1 MRFKNYYLILLFL
14 FIAGCATSEKH
25 PTLNSEQQHPDH
37 IKHVM
42 AMSHWVLTGRLSIRN
57 AEENWSGTVRWSQQ
71 HRDHFEFH
79 FSGPLGQ
86 GAVLI
91 KGNDRGVVLKASD
104 GSVLFGQSVA
114 ELVYQRLGWD
124 VPFKQLTHWV
134 KGVPEPAGEKK
145 IILDDFGRIAE
156 LVQSQWSIRY
166 KAYEALDDRDVVLP
180 KKVYLKKAPWQIKLI
195 IDEWQY
201 RDDGQS

>member
-1 MRFKNYYLILLFL
+1 MV
-14 FIAGCATSEKH
+14 GCTASVKH
-25 PTLNSEQQHPDH
+25 PALNPEQQYPDH
-37 IKHVM
+37 IKQVA

-57 AEENWSGTVRWSQQ
+57 AEENWSGAVRWSQQ
-71 HRDHFEFH
+71 NRGNFEFH

-91 KGNDRGVVLKASD
+91 KGSNRGVVLKASD

-114 ELVYQRLGWD
+114 ELVHQRLGWN

-134 KGVPEPAGEKK
+134 KGAPEPTGEKK
-145 IILDDFGRIAE
+145 IILDSSGRIAE
-156 LVQSQWSIRY
+156 LVQSQWSVRY
-166 KAYEALDDRDVVLP
+166 KAYETLDDRDVALP

-201 RDDGQS
+201 RDDGQD